1 MKAPTVSI
9 EKLIKKFKTYEI
21 ASADGTAI
29 AAANALKALALQTK
43 VKSTKALL
51 EQVKVAAHG
60 LREARQSSAALHN
73 CLDHLEDAAQQAS
86 DIKVPLD
93 EARTIIVKASDEFI
107 TRIDAA
113 KKRIAEVGA
122 KHIRSG
128 DRILTLCRSTTVL
141 GILKKVVEQGKE
153 VQVFVAESRPDFEG
167 RLLANE
173 VAALGIPVTFFT
185 DFAARVFLPD
195 MNILLAGGEA
205 IAASGAIV
213 SKVGTATLAELCHDA
228 RVRVLIALGSYKF
241 SHETILGRLITI
253 EEGDP
258 MQVAAPDD
266 LNPQVTV
273 RNPLFDVTG
282 PEHIDAFITE
292 HGIIPPQG
300 AYLLFTTNRQKERD
314 EKG

>member
-1 MKAPTVSI
+1 MEAPTVTI
-9 EKLIKKFKTYEI
+9 DELVKKFKTYEI

-29 AAANALKALALQTK
+29 AAANALKELTKQVK
-43 VKSTKALL
+43 VKSTKELL
-51 EQVKVAAHG
+51 KRIKLAASG
-60 LREARQSSAALHN
+60 LREVRQSSAALHN
-73 CLDHLEDAAQQAS
+73 CLDYVEDAAQKAS
-86 DIKVPLD
+86 NEKIQLA
-93 EARTIIVKASDEFI
+93 EARILIGKASDEFI
-107 TRIDAA
+107 ARIDAA
-113 KKRIAEVGA
+113 KQRIAEVGA
-122 KHIRSG
+122 KRIRNG

-141 GILKKVVEQGKE
+141 GILKKVVEQGKDVE
-153 VQVFVAESRPDFEG
+153 VFVAESRPDFEG

-173 VAALGIPVTFFT
+173 VAALGIPVTLFT
-185 DFAARVFLPD
+185 DFAARIFLPD
-195 MNILLAGGEA
+195 MHIMLAGGEA

-213 SKVGTATLAELCHDA
+213 SKVGTATLAELCHGA

-253 EEGDP
+253 EEGNP
-258 MQVAAPDD
+258 AQVAAPDEID
-266 LNPQVTV
+266 AQITV

-300 AYLLFTTNRQKERD
+300 AYLLFTTNLQKGKD

>member
-1 MKAPTVSI
+1 MEAPTVAI
-9 EKLIKKFKTYEI
+9 ETLIKKFKTYEI

-29 AAANALKALALQTK
+29 AAANALKELALQAK
-43 VKSTKALL
+43 VKSSKDLL
-51 EQVKVAAHG
+51 KEIKGAAYG

-73 CLDHLEDAAQQAS
+73 CLDRIENAAQHSS
-86 DIKVPLD
+86 DSKLPLD
-93 EARTIIVKASDEFI
+93 EGRTLIGKASDEFI
-107 TRIDAA
+107 ARIDAA
-113 KKRIAEVGA
+113 KRRIADVGA
-122 KHIRSG
+122 KRIRSG

-141 GILKKVVEQGKE
+141 GILKKVAEQGKE
-153 VQVFVAESRPDFEG
+153 VEVFVAESRPDFEG

-173 VAALGIPVTFFT
+173 VAELGMPVTFFT
-185 DFAARVFLPD
+185 DFAARIFLPD
-195 MNILLAGGEA
+195 MNIMLAGGEA

-258 MQVAAPDD
+258 TQVAASNEI
-266 LNPQVTV
+266 NPQVTI

-300 AYLLFTTNRQKERD
+300 AYLLFTTNQLKKQD

>member
-1 MKAPTVSI
+1 MEAPTVSI
-9 EKLIKKFKTYEI
+9 KTLIKKFKTYEI

-29 AAANALKALALQTK
+29 AAANALKALAMQTK
-43 VKSTKALL
+43 AKSTKALL
-51 EQVKVAAHG
+51 KQLKVAADE

-73 CLDHLEDAAQQAS
+73 CLDYLEDAAQHAF
-86 DIKVPLD
+86 DTKILLD
-93 EARTIIVKASDEFI
+93 ETRTLIAKASNEFI
-107 TRIDAA
+107 ARIDSA

-122 KHIRSG
+122 KRIRSG
-128 DRILTLCRSTTVL
+128 DHILTLCRSTTVL
-141 GILKKVVEQGKE
+141 GILQKVVEQGKE
-153 VQVFVAESRPDFEG
+153 VQVFVAESRPDLEG

-173 VAALGIPVTFFT
+173 VADLGIPVTFFT
-185 DFAARVFLPD
+185 DFAARIFLPD
-195 MNILLAGGEA
+195 MNIMLAGGEA

-253 EEGDP
+253 EEGNP
-258 MQVAAPDD
+258 AQVAAPND
-266 LNPQVTV
+266 LNPLITV

-300 AYLLFTTNRQKERD
+300 AYLLFTTNQQKKRE

>member
-29 AAANALKALALQTK
+29 AAANAIKALALQMK
-43 VKSTKALL
+43 VKSTKPLL
-51 EQVKVAAHG
+51 DRVKIAAHE
-60 LREARQSSAALHN
+60 LREARQSSAALQN
-73 CLDHLEDAAQQAS
+73 CLDHLEDAAQRAF
-86 DIKVPLD
+86 DIKIPLD
-93 EARTIIVKASDEFI
+93 EARTLIAKASEEFV
-107 TRIDAA
+107 TRIDVA

-122 KHIRSG
+122 KRIRSG

-173 VAALGIPVTFFT
+173 VASLGIPVTFFT

-195 MNILLAGGEA
+195 MNIMLAGGEA

-253 EEGDP
+253 EEGNP
-258 MQVAAPDD
+258 MQVAAPDE
-266 LNPQVTV
+266 LAPQVTV

-300 AYLLFTTNRQKERD
+300 AYLLFTTNQQKERD

>member
-1 MKAPTVSI
+1 MEAPTVAI
-9 EKLIKKFKTYEI
+9 ESLIKKFKAYEI

-29 AAANALKALALQTK
+29 AAANALKELTSQVK
-43 VKSTKALL
+43 VNSTKNLL
-51 EQVKVAAHG
+51 EKVKVAAYA

-73 CLDHLEDAAQQAS
+73 CLDHVEDTAQHAS
-86 DIKVPLD
+86 DSKVSLD
-93 EARTIIVKASDEFI
+93 EARGLIGNACDEFI
-107 TRIDAA
+107 ARIDVA

-122 KHIRSG
+122 KRIRNG

-141 GILKKVVEQGKE
+141 GILKKVAEQGKTVE
-153 VQVFVAESRPDFEG
+153 VFVAESRPDFEG

-185 DFAARVFLPD
+185 DFAARIFLPD
-195 MNILLAGGEA
+195 MHIMLAGGEA

-213 SKVGTATLAELCHDA
+213 SKVGTATLAELCHGA

-253 EEGDP
+253 EEGNP
-258 MQVAAPDD
+258 AQVAAPDEI
-266 LNPQVTV
+266 NSQVTV

-300 AYLLFTTNRQKERD
+300 AYLLFTTNQQKRQD